1 MIRWLWSRMMK
12 WGWDFNRDLREDDG
26 QISLAQLGRGSRRR
40 RGEDLVL
47 VSDNEIDLTDPIRF
61 SVQAV
66 QGGTLIETRWYDE
79 KSDNHERKLHIVTQ
93 DENLAEAIGKIVTME
108 LLKR

>member
-12 WGWDFNRDLREDDG
+12 WGWDYSRNIDDE
-26 QISLAQLGRGSRRR
+26 IKVPFDPKRRRGR
-40 RGEDLVL
+40 RGEDMILVA
-47 VSDNEIDLTDPIRF
+47 DDEIDLTDPIRF
-61 SVQAV
+61 SVQTV
-66 QGGTLIETRWYDE
+66 SGGTLIETRWHDPKQDE
-79 KSDNHERKLHIVTQ
+79 YVRKLHIVTQ

>member
-12 WGWDFNRDLREDDG
+12 WGWDYGRELPDEP
-26 QISLAQLGRGSRRR
+26 ISIGLGRH
-40 RGEDLVL
+40 RGTRGRDDMIL
-47 VSDNEIDLTDPIRF
+47 VSDDEIDLTKPIRF

-66 QGGTLIETRWYDE
+66 EGGTLIETRWHDDKRDE
-79 KSDNHERKLHIVTQ
+79 YVRKLHIVTQ

-108 LLKR
+108 LLKK

>member
-12 WGWDFNRDLREDDG
+12 WGWDFSRDLREDDALVPLT
-26 QISLAQLGRGSRRR
+26 IRGRR
-40 RGEDLVL
+40 RGQDEMIV

-61 SVQAV
+61 SVQTV
-66 QGGTLIETRWYDE
+66 SGGTLIETRWTDP
-79 KSDNHERKLHIVTQ
+79 KTDNYVRKLHIVTEN
-93 DENLAEAIGKIVTME
+93 ENLSEAIGRIVTME

>member
-1 MIRWLWSRMMK
+1 MK
-12 WGWDFNRDLREDDG
+12 WGWDFHRDLGGDDIHVG
-26 QISLAQLGRGSRRR
+26 SLTVRGARRR

-61 SVQAV
+61 SVQTV
-66 QGGTLIETRWYDE
+66 SGGTLIETRWYDE
-79 KSDNHERKLHIVTQ
+79 KIDNHSRKLHIVTP

>member
-12 WGWDFNRDLREDDG
+12 WGWDFHRDLGGDDG
-26 QISLAQLGRGSRRR
+26 QVPIAIGRGGRRR
-40 RGEDLVL
+40 RGQDDMIL

-61 SVQAV
+61 SVQTV
-66 QGGTLIETRWYDE
+66 QGGTLIETRWHDE
-79 KSDNHERKLHIVTQ
+79 KKDEYVRKLHIVTE
-93 DENLAEAIGKIVTME
+93 DENLSEAIGKIVTME

>member
-12 WGWDFNRDLREDDG
+12 WGWDFNHNLREDNELVP
-26 QISLAQLGRGSRRR
+26 IAIGRGGRRR
-40 RGEDLVL
+40 RGEELVL
-47 VSDNEIDLTDPIRF
+47 CSDNEIELTDPIRF

>member
-12 WGWDFNRDLREDDG
+12 WGWDFNCDLREDDIVPIRKRG
-26 QISLAQLGRGSRRR
+26 RDICLAVA
-40 RGEDLVL
+40 D
-47 VSDNEIDLTDPIRF
+47 DEIDLTDPIRF
-61 SVQAV
+61 SVQTV
-66 QGGTLIETRWYDE
+66 QGGTLIETRWHDDKRDE
-79 KSDNHERKLHIVTQ
+79 YVRKLHIVTK